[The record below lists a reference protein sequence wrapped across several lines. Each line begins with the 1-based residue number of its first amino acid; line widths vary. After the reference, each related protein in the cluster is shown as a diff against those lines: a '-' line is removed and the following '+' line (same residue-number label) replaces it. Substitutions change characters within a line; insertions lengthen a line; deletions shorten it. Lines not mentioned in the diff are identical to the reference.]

1 VITQVIGDHP
11 NPRFSK
17 FQSKKSHIDSQT
29 TCYCSN
35 GKKVKYPGI
44 CTFYTNLLAPPA
56 SGETMTDSFQFSTFS
71 FIHFNTAGSAYRLST
86 GMSKKPYSGNILLSS
101 HSDWYLQTGVL
112 LLRGISLWNAKTV
125 FLTII
130 QQNNNCQI
138 MLNNEYCIVT

>member
-1 VITQVIGDHP
+1 
-11 NPRFSK
+11 
-17 FQSKKSHIDSQT
+17 
-29 TCYCSN
+29 
-35 GKKVKYPGI
+35 
-44 CTFYTNLLAPPA
+44 
-56 SGETMTDSFQFSTFS
+56 MTDSFQFSTFS